1 MTTWPRRVL
10 PTAVCL
16 LALTGCTAPIAGVT
30 GVTVTAEGE
39 PLGVLLVCHDGIDAA
54 VLYPADPPPADPS
67 AEEAEDAKEPEYTDS
82 WTAEEAVTDYTTWP
96 LTGPAGGGG
105 LTPDAP
111 PHALKPGQLYTVYG
125 AAQDNSWS
133 TDAHSFT
140 LADLTKLRPDQ
151 VAYTYDDEVRTTTVA
166 DFRAHACEE

>member
-10 PTAVCL
+10 PTAFCL
-16 LALTGCTAPIAGVT
+16 LALTGCTVPIAGVA

-54 VLYPADPPPADPS
+54 VLYPADPPPADPA
-67 AEEAEDAKEPEYTDS
+67 AEVAEDAKEPEYTDS
-82 WTAEEAVTDYTTWP
+82 WTAKEAVTDYTTWP

-111 PHALKPGQLYTVYG
+111 PHALKPGRLYTVYG
-125 AAQDNSWS
+125 ATQDNSWS
-133 TDAHSFT
+133 TNAHSFT
-140 LADLTKLRPDQ
+140 LADLKKLRPDQ
-151 VAYTYDDEVRTTTVA
+151 VAYTYDDKVRTTTVT